1 MLRAPMR
8 KLPRDSGQA
17 MPLAAVG
24 IFVMVLGI
32 LATLNLG
39 QAVHQKIKLQNTA
52 DAAAYTLAA
61 MEARTFNYI
70 AFLNRAQIA
79 HYNTAMVVQSYMTW
93 VGFQVALFGTGA
105 DLVQTLYDSADM
117 GEMMS
122 TPCPYGVKCLWTALK
137 AVIKIA
143 STVYSKLRDA
153 AVKIYKA
160 GEKIGHW
167 IIEAMAIFSRDVVWQ
182 TQLARAAVLNVHI
195 LSGMQNY
202 IEKYDKDISF
212 TSGKSVFL
220 NVFVNAALN
229 SLEYYQTFT
238 NASGAN
244 PYIYGLVKDAMIDRR
259 PWQAYPKRDDDPA
272 KDAFRIMAE
281 LCNASRSPRFVS
293 DRSGT
298 AMAFLTPGTGFL
310 TIIGSKMGQ
319 TKFTEEG
326 TMNNAE
332 VTPIGNEGNYKIG
345 AYLSSDDFLQSGMGS
360 GMATM
365 GVTAS
370 VMYSPQGRK
379 IGDAIAA
386 YETDGKHYRY
396 TGGTSDRQVIAIPPP
411 TSPTGPKFET
421 DNHSPWPG
429 FAPYFMFKA
438 KGDRTADFNQP
449 STWIFLN
456 KHHKDFQ
463 TDDGSHAQNTRAPWY
478 SKFSWQNGPQVAS
491 LDTTIGGS
499 RNSYLFEGL
508 NVLSRGMAYYHRR
521 GNWREHPSFFN
532 PYWRARLAPV
542 GQKLQAFWDRWVTQ
556 KITTSSENQV
566 AQLAVNFLRNAQM
579 DMMTAFITA
588 LITH

>member
-1 MLRAPMR
+1 
-8 KLPRDSGQA
+8 

-93 VGFQVALFGTGA
+93 VGFQLALFGTA
-105 DLVQTLYDSADM
+105 VDLTETLQGSAEM
-117 GEMMS
+117 GEQMS
-122 TPCPYGVKCLWTALK
+122 TPCPYGVRCLWTALVAVLK
-137 AVIKIA
+137 AA
-143 STVYSKLRDA
+143 HTVYKGLRSA
-153 AVKIYKA
+153 ALKIYEA
-160 GEKIGHW
+160 GGKIGHW
-167 IIEAMAIFSRDVVWQ
+167 IVDAMSIFSRDVVWQ

-195 LSGMQNY
+195 LTGMQNY
-202 IEKYDKDISF
+202 IEKYDKEISF
-212 TSGKSVFL
+212 TSGKSAFL
-220 NVFVNAALN
+220 NVAVNAALN
-229 SLEYYQTFT
+229 SIEYYQTFSS
-238 NASGAN
+238 ASGTN
-244 PYIYGLVKDAMIDRR
+244 PYLYGIVKDAIIDRR
-259 PWQAYPKRDDDPA
+259 PWQAYPKRSDDEA

-281 LCNASRSPRFVS
+281 ISNASRSPRFVS
-293 DRSGT
+293 DRSG
-298 AMAFLTPGTGFL
+298 AALTSIIPGTGFV
-310 TIIGSKMGQ
+310 TVTGSKLGQ

-326 TMNNAE
+326 TMNGAE
-332 VTPIGNEGNYKIG
+332 ITPIGNEGNYKVG
-345 AYLSSDDFLQSGMGS
+345 AYLSSDDFLQSGSGS

-370 VMYSPQGRK
+370 VMYMVQGRTV
-379 IGDAIAA
+379 GDAIAA
-386 YETDGKHYRY
+386 YEDKGKHYRY
-396 TGGTSDRQVIAIPPP
+396 KGAKDDRQVISVPPAQ
-411 TSPTGPKFET
+411 SPKGPEFET
-421 DNHSPWPG
+421 KEDNKHAPWGPGMSGGGG
-429 FAPYFMFKA
+429 FAPYFLFRA

-463 TDDGSHAQNTRAPWY
+463 TDAGSHAQQTRAPWY
-478 SKFSWQNGPQVAS
+478 SKLTWQNGGQVAS

-508 NVLSRGMAYYHRR
+508 NVLSRGMAYYHRK

-532 PYWRARLAPV
+532 PFWRARLAPV
-542 GQKLQAFWDRWVTQ
+542 GQKLQAFWDRYVTQ
-556 KITTSSENQV
+556 KITTDSESAV
-566 AQLAVNFLRNAQM
+566 IKAAVNVVRNAQM